1 MIGSYIPQ
9 PEWLTL
15 DWHHACIEADTVCI
29 QRCGSCATWRHPPR
43 RFCAECQSR
52 TSGFIPVSGTG
63 TVRSFAVS
71 HRSMDPG
78 WHETTPFATLVVS
91 LDERVSLL
99 AATVSTPRDIA
110 MGMPVRCSI
119 ERRSADFV
127 LVWAEPAG

>member
-1 MIGSYIPQ
+1 
-9 PEWLTL
+9 
-15 DWHHACIEADTVCI
+15 
-29 QRCGSCATWRHPPR
+29 
-43 RFCAECQSR
+43 
-52 TSGFIPVSGTG
+52 
-63 TVRSFAVS
+63 
-71 HRSMDPG
+71 MDPG
-78 WHETTPFATLVVS
+78 WHERTPFATLVVS